1 MQWAMSASYNTP
13 LLRGNEPIA
22 FQQFRP
28 PYLSKP
34 EFLAYGALR
43 AYPRTQFRKVCPAPS
58 SVNPRPSIFNPQP
71 SALGPQPST
80 LNPSPQT

>member
-43 AYPRTQFRKVCPAPS
+43 AYPRTQFRRVCPAPS
-58 SVNPRPSIFNPQP
+58 HINPRPSNLNPQP
-71 SALGPQPST
+71 LALNPQPST
-80 LNPSPQT
+80 LALNPRT